1 MPPTSWGLQ
10 AAGIVQSLD
19 TSDPVVA
26 LTFDACGGPT
36 PTSAGCS
43 YDRALIDLLRQHHA
57 RATLFLNSRWIA
69 ANPATA
75 DELIGDPL
83 FEIGNHGTRHVPLSV
98 TGRAAYG
105 EAGTPSAAEAY
116 DEVAGNHENLTRLLG
131 HPPQFFRS
139 GTAHC
144 DDVAVRIAGELGERV
159 VNFTVNGDAGATF
172 SAIQVA
178 ASLRTA
184 KPGDIVIS
192 HFNRPAHPT
201 ANGYLRGLPEL
212 LGRGLRTVTL
222 SEYLH

>member
-116 DEVAGNHENLTRLLG
+116 DEVAANHENLACSATRRSSSVLERHTVMTSPCASRVSWVSGSSTSPSTATPARPSL
-131 HPPQFFRS
+131 QFR
-139 GTAHC
+139 
-144 DDVAVRIAGELGERV
+144 
-159 VNFTVNGDAGATF
+159 
-172 SAIQVA
+172 
-178 ASLRTA
+178 
-184 KPGDIVIS
+184 
-192 HFNRPAHPT
+192 
-201 ANGYLRGLPEL
+201 
-212 LGRGLRTVTL
+212 
-222 SEYLH
+222 